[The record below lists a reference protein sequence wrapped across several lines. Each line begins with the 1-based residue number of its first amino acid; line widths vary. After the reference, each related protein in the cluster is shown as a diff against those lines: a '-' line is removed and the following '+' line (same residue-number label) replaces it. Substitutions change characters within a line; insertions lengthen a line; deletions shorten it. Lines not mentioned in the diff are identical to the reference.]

1 MRGKVA
7 MPVIAVFTILMVLAA
22 AIFINETVNYK
33 STALRVVNDSE
44 RFTKAEIVSALDK
57 AEDKIRWSPLW
68 YNRSLTKLEYS
79 DDFLDKAIDN
89 EESEKK
95 IVVRAE
101 YSEVDVTK
109 PDEVIDKNEEYYWT
123 LQQNENNEWEVL
135 NGIFS

>member
-22 AIFINETVNYK
+22 AIFINETVNYN

-68 YNRSLTKLEYS
+68 YNRNLTKLEYS